1 MVVVYCSAKNKIK
14 VLKQLI
20 KMAKDLNIP
29 YKIAKQQKKA
39 QEEKYYL
46 SFHDIDLKER
56 RNDVEYYMFSGRNKW
71 FG

>member
-1 MVVVYCSAKNKIK
+1 MIEVCCSPENRIK
-14 VLKQLI
+14 VLNTLI

-46 SFHDIDLKER
+46 SFHNIDLK
-56 RNDVEYYMFSGRNKW
+56 GGK
-71 FG
+71 